1 MIIYAG
7 YIYATAVFRG
17 GNASAGKTAVNRAIL

>member
-7 YIYATAVFRG
+7 YIYATGVFS
-17 GNASAGKTAVNRAIL
+17 GNASRGADAVKKAIL